1 MTEASDITAALQR
14 WRSGE
19 QAALADVLPALY
31 DALAVQA
38 QRLYRSEAA
47 GHTLQPTA
55 LIHEGLLKLAGSDVS
70 WADRCHFLAV
80 MTQAMRQVLIDH
92 ARARAREKRGG
103 GQLRVTLGTNLTGD
117 ALSTDMLDLDAAL
130 CALAELDERKARIV
144 ELHYFGGLTYPEIGE
159 VTELSEAT
167 VHRELRF
174 ARAWLKDRL
183 AETQRAPDEQPN
195 E

>member
-1 MTEASDITAALQR
+1 MPANPDITAALHR
-14 WRSGE
+14 WRDGDQS
-19 QAALADVLPALY
+19 ALSEVLPALY
-31 DALAVQA
+31 DALAQSA
-38 QRLYRSEAA
+38 QRLYRAESP

-55 LIHEGLLKLAGSDVS
+55 LVHEGLLKLSGSSVS

-92 ARARAREKRGG
+92 ARARLREKRGG
-103 GQLRVTLGTNLTGD
+103 GNLRVTLGTNLTGE
-117 ALSTDMLDLDAAL
+117 ALSTDVLDLDAAL
-130 CALAELDERKARIV
+130 TALAELDERKAKII

-183 AETQRAPDEQPN
+183 GDSAALPEVANTP
-195 E
+195 